1 MCKESP
7 NTIRL
12 LLDLMNIS
20 SVHLSC
26 VYIFYFHSQCLTLY
40 ISMDPMEMLLGLQWH
55 QFQLQIEYV
64 FNALTSPYLQSFI
77 A

>member
-1 MCKESP
+1 
-7 NTIRL
+7 
-12 LLDLMNIS
+12 
-20 SVHLSC
+20 
-26 VYIFYFHSQCLTLY
+26 
-40 ISMDPMEMLLGLQWH
+40 MEMLLGLQWH